1 MSTRLYSETQ
11 FYSDFEPL
19 TNPQLIKK
27 TLYVDMKLR
36 SKGLTTYIHL
46 PQISILLLPVANN

>member
-1 MSTRLYSETQ
+1 MKLFIVSKKISTRLSSETQ

-27 TLYVDMKLR
+27 TLYEKIKQDVTCNIKNE
-36 SKGLTTYIHL
+36 S
-46 PQISILLLPVANN
+46 